1 MTGLVLVAVL
11 VLAAY
16 SAGYWIGRENG
27 RRETTRRRDRVAG
40 MAELLKAAGA
50 DVPGSPRLN

>member
-16 SAGYWIGRENG
+16 SAGYWIGRADG
-27 RRETTRRRDRVAG
+27 HRETTRGRDRVAG
-40 MAELLKAAGA
+40 MAELLEAARA

>member
-16 SAGYWIGRENG
+16 SAGYWIGRG
-27 RRETTRRRDRVAG
+27 DGHREAIRGRDRVSG
-40 MAELLKAAGA
+40 MAELLEASRA